1 MDAPKKYRQRA
12 EAADRLVEN
21 CRDPQAKRF
30 MQSAAE
36 RWRQLAELAERQ
48 EASATS
54 GEQRWRKGAV
64 AD

>member
-1 MDAPKKYRQRA
+1 MFVVMDAPKKYRQRA

-30 MQSAAE
+30 MQCAAE

-48 EASATS
+48 EATS
-54 GEQRWRKGAV
+54 SDGGKAQ
-64 AD
+64 